1 MGISQVTINS
11 PTQFFPTRSF
21 FSMSSSPHRNI
32 NTRLSLVT
40 GPFWPLWYIS
50 GTLSSTL
57 HFALGLLHWLFSLD
71 APPSEVCRVHSL
83 ISSNPLLRY
92 HLLSEAGLNPY
103 FKWHPCIAPLPSQS
117 PLSCFFFLFF
127 PHSTDH
133 LWTCYVIFLFITFI
147 IHCLLFLHQVP
158 WSQNLPCLWSLIY
171 PKCLVHSWHML
182 GNICWISRWLFYAES
197 QCPKQRKAEP
207 LWLKQRKRAK
217 TPGYS

>member
-1 MGISQVTINS
+1 MGIAQVTINS
-11 PTQFFPTRSF
+11 PTQFFPTCSF

-32 NTRLSLVT
+32 NTLLPLVT
-40 GPFWPLWYIS
+40 GPFWPLIHLWHSLLNSPLCLRAFTLAVLS
-50 GTLSSTL
+50 GCSSLRSEQGSLSY
-57 HFALGLLHWLFSLD
+57 LLQSSAQVSPSQWGWPQSLLKVTPMHLPPPAIPAPLILFLFS
-71 APPSEVCRVHSL
+71 
-83 ISSNPLLRY
+83 
-92 HLLSEAGLNPY
+92 
-103 FKWHPCIAPLPSQS
+103 
-117 PLSCFFFLFF
+117 

-133 LWTCYVIFLFITFI
+133 LWTCYIIFLFITFI

-171 PKCLVHSWHML
+171 PKCLEHSWHML
-182 GNICWISRWLFYAES
+182 GNICWISRWQFYAES